1 MRTRKSTAPA
11 GSTHAPCA
19 ANRQRLALL
28 GLAMSDVVHGCAV
41 DVLGLPPDKRF
52 HRFFPMSAV
61 DFPTPAG
68 RTERYTII
76 EIVMFEGRSV
86 ATKKAF
92 FTRLYG
98 DFTERL
104 NIDPQDLEISIM
116 ETSQHDW
123 GIRGRAGDELVL
135 TYDVAR

>member
-1 MRTRKSTAPA
+1 MAQFKIYGGRRVLAPL
-11 GSTHAPCA
+11 
-19 ANRQRLALL
+19 R
-28 GLAMSDVVHGCAV
+28 LAMSDVVHGCAV

-104 NIDPQDLEISIM
+104 NIDPQDLEISIV
-116 ETSQHDW
+116 ETPQHDW

>member
-1 MRTRKSTAPA
+1 MAQFKVYGR
-11 GSTHAPCA
+11 
-19 ANRQRLALL
+19 RQVLVPLRS
-28 GLAMSDVVHGCAV
+28 AMSDVIHDCAV

-76 EIVMFEGRSV
+76 EILMFEGRTV

-92 FTRLYG
+92 FRRLYG
-98 DFTERL
+98 EFADRL
-104 NIDPQDLEISIM
+104 HIDPQDLEISVV
-116 ETSQHDW
+116 ETPRHDW
-123 GIRGRAGDELVL
+123 GIRGQAGDELVL